1 MNSAR
6 KGTVLIEFAL
16 VVPLFLLLCVA
27 GIDFARIFNTAMVL
41 TGATRTGLEYAGQS
55 AASAGDAGGIAS
67 LVSASAGN
75 PAGLSV
81 TSTQFC
87 TCSIGGTLVAC
98 SSKCSGKLTYVQV
111 SATLPFQT
119 LVAWPYFPQPLHVTK
134 TAVIR
139 VTVPPPGGGGFGMI
153 LLPF

>member
-1 MNSAR
+1 MDRAR

-27 GIDFARIFNTAMVL
+27 GIDFARVFNTAIVL

-55 AASAGDAGGIAS
+55 AAAAADTSGIAS

-75 PAGLSV
+75 PAGLTV

-87 TCSIGGTLVAC
+87 TCSIGGTQVAC
-98 SSKCSGKLTYVQV
+98 SSKCSGKITYVQV
-111 SATLPFQT
+111 SASLPFQT
-119 LVAWPYFPQPLHVTK
+119 LVAWPYFPQPLTVTK
-134 TAVIR
+134 TGVIR
-139 VTVPPPGGGGFGMI
+139 VTVPPPGGGGFG
-153 LLPF
+153 

>member
-1 MNSAR
+1 MIRAR

-27 GIDFARIFNTAMVL
+27 GIDFARVFNTAMVL

-55 AASAGDAGGIAS
+55 AAAAGDSSGIAN

-81 TSTQFC
+81 TSVQFC
-87 TCSIGGTLVAC
+87 TCSIGGTQVVC
-98 SSKCSGKLTYVQV
+98 SSKCSGKITYVQV
-111 SATLPFQT
+111 STSLPFQT
-119 LVAWPYFPQPLHVTK
+119 LVAWPYFPRPLTVTK